1 MEILLVSKGRGR
13 VGRISVGWLSVTLVC
28 TLFAVSG
35 AALFYS
41 GAQFAAERVAQVTA
55 SSPYD
60 VVLKWHREKLY
71 QRHVINDM
79 RQTVEANL
87 DALGARL
94 GQLQAHVTR
103 LNALGARLAKMANLD
118 DDDFNFSAMPP
129 IGGPV
134 DPASMKTIGM
144 PDLVAQ
150 LQQLSRE
157 LDDRD
162 DQLQA
167 LEWLLTGR
175 RLQEQVFPNGEPV
188 RSGYIS
194 SGYGRRTDPIS
205 GKIEFHKGMDF
216 AGHRGAPV
224 LAVAAGVVTWAD
236 KRTGYGNVVEINHG
250 NGYVTRYAHNKK
262 NLVHV
267 GDTVEKGQVIALMG
281 STGRSTGPHVHF
293 EVVKNGV
300 VVNPDGYIHP
310 VE

>member
-1 MEILLVSKGRGR
+1 MEILLVSKDRGR
-13 VGRISVGWLSVTLVC
+13 VRRITIGWFTITLVC
-28 TLFAVSG
+28 ALFAVSG
-35 AALFYS
+35 TALFYS
-41 GAQFAAERVAQVTA
+41 GAQFAAERAAQVTG

-60 VVLKWHREKLY
+60 VVLDWHRERLY
-71 QRHVINDM
+71 QRHKIDDM
-79 RQTVEANL
+79 RRMIDANL

-103 LNALGARLAKMANLD
+103 LNTLGARLAKMAHLG
-118 DDDFNFSAMPP
+118 DDFNFSSVPP

-134 DPASMKTIGM
+134 DPASLKTIPM
-144 PDLVAQ
+144 SDLIAQ

-157 LDDRD
+157 LDDRG
-162 DQLQA
+162 DQLEA
-167 LEWLLTGR
+167 METLLTGR
-175 RLQEQVFPNGEPV
+175 RLQKQVFPAGEPV

-205 GKIEFHKGMDF
+205 GKIEFHEGIDF
-216 AGHRGAPV
+216 AGHFGEPV
-224 LAVAAGVVTWAD
+224 RAVAAGVVTWAD
-236 KRTGYGNVVEINHG
+236 KRTGYGNIVEINHG

-262 NLVHV
+262 NLVHI
-267 GDTVEKGQVIALMG
+267 GETVKKGQVIALMG

-293 EVVKNGV
+293 EVVKNGI